1 MNVGKRMSAGL
12 VVSGLLLVASLPSH
26 AATFG
31 VRVIDES
38 GKPVSGASVCIGLQ
52 GNHKQFGALFTNDEG
67 IATTDVP
74 NVPLMVTVSKT
85 RFTGMRVQE
94 PARGFNLIK
103 DMTLIEGIP
112 GPRCRAD
119 SALASAGG
127 TPIKI
132 SDIDI
137 TASSWSTFLSTQ
149 ATGEPTHYRVAADR
163 NFEGAGWQNY
173 VERIQLP
180 QQLADATE
188 VFLQLR
194 RYSGS
199 ERASLES
206 RSDITSIVLAR

>member
-38 GKPVSGASVCIGLQ
+38 GKPVSGASVC
-52 GNHKQFGALFTNDEG
+52 
-67 IATTDVP
+67 
-74 NVPLMVTVSKT
+74 
-85 RFTGMRVQE
+85 MRVQE

-127 TPIKI
+127 KSVPRWSRGPI
-132 SDIDI
+132 SP
-137 TASSWSTFLSTQ
+137 ASC
-149 ATGEPTHYRVAADR
+149 
-163 NFEGAGWQNY
+163 
-173 VERIQLP
+173 LP
-180 QQLADATE
+180 A
-188 VFLQLR
+188 
-194 RYSGS
+194 
-199 ERASLES
+199 
-206 RSDITSIVLAR
+206 